1 MKQLLIIGARGF
13 GREIYGLAQACI
25 EAGADMR
32 VKGFLDDK
40 IDALDGYKNYPPI
53 ISSVEAYEPEEE
65 VIQESKLTEVEL
77 DGLNKLIEEK
87 ESFGIFVY
95 LPGCTSCAAFS
106 IVLDDFLKD
115 NQVVFY
121 KTQIKYAKETEIG
134 SKIKYAP
141 SFVVFKEGKVVSYL
155 DAESDKDKPVYETK
169 ENFKEWL
176 TKYINLK

>member
-1 MKQLLIIGARGF
+1 MKKGLRVVLLL
-13 GREIYGLAQACI
+13 LALTICIACKKD
-25 EAGADMR
+25 EPKEE
-32 VKGFLDDK
+32 VK
-40 IDALDGYKNYPPI
+40 IDSFDLKEEYYTEARLD
-53 ISSVEAYEPEEE
+53 
-65 VIQESKLTEVEL
+65 EVEL
-77 DGLNKLIEEK
+77 DGLKKLIDDK
-87 ESFGIFVY
+87 ESFGVFVY

-106 IVLDDFLKD
+106 VVLDDFLKD